1 MAICRPKVIAAAPV
15 FGPERSGGW
24 QRPDFLGSR
33 GMGEAQGKKVAL
45 PPLRPGDRG
54 AAVLWPDQA
63 IEAVWLAGP
72 AALKEKT
79 WRKSSDPRKRRTS
92 RGEEKETRACRSA
105 DHDRPGPGSADP
117 RADCVE
123 CVEIRC
129 RRSAS
134 GTNAEITRRDQRDR
148 SDQVVTCRNV
158 PPTSAGAK
166 SAMRAQ
172 AVTAAMIAPTTAIA
186 SRHPSPGTTMYARPS
201 AA

>member
-24 QRPDFLGSR
+24 QRRDFLGSR

-79 WRKSSDPRKRRTS
+79 WRISSDTHKRQAS
-92 RGEEKETRACRSA
+92 PGEEKEIRACKSADTADLIPGPGDASSDCGCAETRCCRSA
-105 DHDRPGPGSADP
+105 RGITPRS
-117 RADCVE
+117 RAD
-123 CVEIRC
+123 IR
-129 RRSAS
+129 
-134 GTNAEITRRDQRDR
+134 E
-148 SDQVVTCRNV
+148 
-158 PPTSAGAK
+158 
-166 SAMRAQ
+166 
-172 AVTAAMIAPTTAIA
+172 
-186 SRHPSPGTTMYARPS
+186 
-201 AA
+201 